1 MAMPPPLR
9 KLGLLAHIVAS
20 VGWLGAVLTSLALA
34 VVGLT
39 ATDGELVRASYLVMK
54 SLGWA
59 ILVPLS
65 VLSLATG
72 LIQALVT
79 HWGLLRHYWV
89 LIKLVMNLFATTI
102 LLLYMQ
108 TLSGIEATARAWSGR
123 DVVALRDVSPALH
136 SAAALI
142 LLLIAAVLSVYKP
155 KGQTRYGQ
163 RRAAA

>member
-1 MAMPPPLR
+1 MVMPPPWR

-20 VGWLGAVLTSLALA
+20 VGWLGAVLASLALA
-34 VVGLT
+34 VVGMT
-39 ATDGELVRASYLVMK
+39 ATDGHLVQAAYLVMQ
-54 SLGWA
+54 SLGWG

-72 LIQALVT
+72 LIQALGT
-79 HWGLLRHYWV
+79 RWGLVRHYWV
-89 LIKLVMNLFATTI
+89 IVKLVMNLFATTI

-108 TLSGIEATARAWSGR
+108 TLAGIETAARAWSGG
-123 DVVALRDVSPALH
+123 DPTPLRNISPALH
-136 SAAALI
+136 SFGALV
-142 LLLIAAVLSVYKP
+142 LLSVAVVLSVYKP

>member
-1 MAMPPPLR
+1 MTMPPPLR

-20 VGWLGAVLTSLALA
+20 VGWLGAVLTSLALG
-34 VVGLT
+34 VVGLA
-39 ATDGELVRASYLVMK
+39 ATDGELVRAAYLVMA

-72 LIQALVT
+72 LVQALGT
-79 HWGLLRHYWV
+79 RWGLLRHYWV
-89 LIKLVMNLFATTI
+89 IIKLVMNLFATAI

-108 TLSGIEATARAWSGR
+108 TLAAIEATARAWTGG
-123 DVVALRDVSPALH
+123 DAALLRNPSPALH
-136 SAAALI
+136 SAGALI

-155 KGQTRYGQ
+155 KGQTRHGQ
-163 RRAAA
+163 QRALP